1 MDKTEAKILA
11 MERRLHKLKTNGK
24 NEDSPGVVKKLER
37 KIRNARERQILSFFN
52 KIGVR
57 NGK

>member
-11 MERRLHKLKTNGK
+11 MERRLYKLKTNGK

-52 KIGVR
+52 KIGVK